1 MSTQQYDVIIV
12 GAGAAGIGMGAT
24 LRDLGVENF
33 TLVDRHEI
41 GASFLRWPR
50 QMRFI
55 SPSFTG
61 NAFGLLDLNAVTF
74 TTSPAYS
81 LGSEHPTGAEY
92 ARYLQGVAE
101 LYQLPVQ
108 AGVDVQKVVAAPVG
122 AAEGF
127 RLQTSAGEMRSR
139 FVVWAAGEFQYPN
152 SSIFAGSEACLHN
165 AAVNDWAELA
175 GDEFVIIGGYESG
188 MDAAINL
195 VALGKRVRVLDD
207 TAPWTLHA
215 PDPSLVLSPYTQQ
228 RLRGALATER
238 LELLEWEVSAVEKT
252 DGGYTIRSAAGETLQ
267 TGQQPILAT
276 GFNSSLVQLGDL
288 LEWHPQRHHALLT
301 LEDESTRAPGL
312 FLSGPFVRHDAVI
325 LCFIYKFRQR
335 FAVIANAIGQRMGL
349 DTSVLETY
357 RQHGM
362 YLDDLSCCEEN
373 CAAC

>member
-1 MSTQQYDVIIV
+1 MNDRFDVTIV
-12 GAGAAGIGMGAT
+12 GAGAAGIGMGAV
-24 LRDLGVENF
+24 LRDLGVTNF
-33 TLVDRHEI
+33 TIVDRHEI
-41 GASFLRWPR
+41 GASFLRWPQ

-108 AGVDVQKVVAAPVG
+108 TGVDV
-122 AAEGF
+122 EGVTARGGEF
-127 RLQTSAGEMRSR
+127 RLRTTAGDLHSR

-152 SSIFAGSEACLHN
+152 RALFPGSELCIHN
-165 AAVNDWAELA
+165 ATVRDWAALA
-175 GDEFVIIGGYESG
+175 GDEFLIVGGYESG
-188 MDAAINL
+188 MDAAVNL
-195 VALGKRVRVLDD
+195 AALGKRVRVLDD

-228 RLRGALATER
+228 RLHRALQTG
-238 LELLEWEVSAVEKT
+238 LVELLEYEVRSVEKA
-252 DGGYTIRSAAGETLQ
+252 DGGYRVHVAEGESLCAAHP
-267 TGQQPILAT
+267 PILAT
-276 GFNSSLVQLGDL
+276 GFTSSLIHIADL
-288 LEWHPQRHHALLT
+288 LEWHPQQHHALLT
-301 LEDESTRAPGL
+301 PEDESTCTPGL
-312 FLSGPFVRHDAVI
+312 FLSGPFVRHEAVI

-335 FAVIANAIGQRMGL
+335 FAVIANAIGQRLGV
-349 DTSVLETY
+349 DTRVLETY
-357 RQHGM
+357 RQRGM
-362 YLDDLSCCEEN
+362 YLDDLSCCEDD